1 MLPLRLKMTNFL
13 AYREETVLDFA
24 GIRLACLTGH
34 NGAGKSAIL
43 DALTFALWGKG
54 RSRSGDLVHL
64 GSEEALVEL
73 EFEHDGQRYKVARR
87 VGRGKKD
94 KHTCELFYINAD
106 GQPENRGGHVLETNK
121 EIEKLLRMPYDTFIH
136 SAYLQQG
143 KADAFTVMGAAK
155 RKELLADILGIQAWE
170 RYEEN
175 AKARRAILR
184 EELKMFE
191 GRRKEIQDELLRE
204 PALREA
210 LAAAEAACAE
220 VEREANALDAA
231 KQALEGAE
239 PAYREAEK
247 RRSEAQR
254 QLERLTADLAS
265 QAQQAEKRRAKIAE
279 YRAILAEEPQIS
291 AGYQQFQA
299 KQEQNDKLNQAL
311 MELRPLEAKRTDLE
325 RQIAAA
331 RAELEKQI
339 ANQQVLIAQYTEQ
352 AQAIHQPRLDE
363 IAEQIKQ
370 LEALEQERAA
380 LQEAAQA
387 LNNAH
392 GSLRS
397 EQKRLEAEGKKRK
410 DQIQRLETLT
420 DPTCPTCGQAL
431 TDEHRAEVVREWT
444 AEVEALRA
452 AYAETNKQVRVIEDQ
467 IAQNK
472 ARDEA
477 ISRELAN
484 LPRLRGEQGQLQQA
498 QKSAQAAQTRLTEA
512 AAALDVLTQRLRAED
527 YALGERAKLREVQA
541 QLEAIKYSS
550 DDHQALQT
558 ALDELRHFEEAHRQ
572 LDFARQMLPN
582 EEDTLRMIEERITAL
597 VGEQAAAQQQ
607 IDEVQQQLPQLA
619 EEVRR
624 YRELREQA
632 HASHLRL
639 VEAEQ
644 RVRDLRQELNAIE
657 AKKKRLADYDR
668 EEATKRHEL
677 GLVEELISA
686 FGKNG
691 VPAMIIESAVPEL
704 EDLTN
709 DLLRRMTNERMN
721 VTIRT
726 QRETKAGT
734 TSETLDIQI
743 ADELGTRS
751 YDVYSG
757 GEAFRVN
764 FALRVAL
771 AKLVARRAGAQVRTL
786 FIDEG
791 FGTQDEE
798 GRLKLVEAITTV
810 QHDFDLILVITHME
824 DLRDAFPVHI
834 TVEKTDRGSRLRLQ

>member
-1 MLPLRLKMTNFL
+1 MTNFL

-54 RSRSGDLVHL
+54 RAGLGELVHL

-73 EFEHDGQRYKVARR
+73 EFEHDGQRYKVVRR
-87 VGRGKKD
+87 VGRGKKG
-94 KHTCELFYINAD
+94 KHTCELFYINPD
-106 GQPENRGGHVLETNK
+106 GLPENRGGHVLETNK
-121 EIEKLLRMPYDTFIH
+121 EIEKLLRMPYETFIN

-184 EELKMFE
+184 EEIKAFE
-191 GRRKEIQDELLRE
+191 VRRSDIQVELLRE

-210 LAAAEAACAE
+210 LVTAEAACATIE
-220 VEREANALDAA
+220 GETNALDAA

-247 RRSEAQR
+247 RLIDIQR
-254 QLERLTADLAS
+254 QLERLSADLAS
-265 QAQQAEKRRAKIAE
+265 QTQQAEKRRAKIAE
-279 YRAILAEEPQIS
+279 YRAVLAEEPQIS

-299 KQEQNDKLNQAL
+299 KQAQNDQLNQAL
-311 MELRPLEAKRTDLE
+311 MALRPLEAQRSQLE
-325 RQIAAA
+325 RDIAAA

-339 ANQQVLIAQYTEQ
+339 ASQQALIAQYTEQ
-352 AQAIHQPRLDE
+352 AQAVHQPRLDE

-380 LQEAAQA
+380 LHKDAQA
-387 LNNAH
+387 LNNEQ

-397 EQKRLEAEGKKRK
+397 EQKRLEAEGKKRNE
-410 DQIQRLETLT
+410 QIKRLETLT

-431 TDEHRAEVVREWT
+431 TDDHRAEVIREWT

-452 AYAETNKQVRVIEDQ
+452 AYAKTNEQAKEIANQ
-467 IAQNK
+467 IAQNR
-472 ARDEA
+472 ARDEE
-477 ISRELAN
+477 ISRQLAE

-512 AAALDVLTQRLRAED
+512 AAALDLLTQRLRTED

-541 QLEAIKYSS
+541 QLEGITYSS
-550 DDHQALQT
+550 DDHQALQA
-558 ALDELRHFEEAHRQ
+558 ALDELRHFEEAYRQ
-572 LDFARQMLPN
+572 LDFARQTLPS
-582 EEDTLRMIEERITAL
+582 EEDTLRMIEERIAAL
-597 VGEQAAAQQQ
+597 TNEQAAAQQQ
-607 IDEVQQQLPQLA
+607 IAAGQQQLPQLA
-619 EEVRR
+619 EDVRR

-632 HASHLRL
+632 HASRLRL

-644 RVRDLRQELNAIE
+644 QVSNLQQELGAIE
-657 AKKKRLADYDR
+657 IKKKRLADYDR
-668 EEATKRHEL
+668 EEAAKRQEL
-677 GLVEELISA
+677 GHVEELIAA

-691 VPAMIIESAVPEL
+691 VPAMIIEAAVPEL

-709 DLLRRMTNERMN
+709 DLLRRMTNGRMN

-734 TSETLDIQI
+734 ISETLDIQI
-743 ADELGTRS
+743 ADEQGTRG
-751 YDVYSG
+751 YDLYSG

-771 AKLVARRAGAQVRTL
+771 AKLVARRAGAHVRTL